1 MIKYY
6 SIYFNTYILRL
17 FTIYGPKQ
25 KDKLIPNIIDK
36 INQFSEITF
45 QNKSGIILTPLYI
58 DDLINVMDKLIE
70 TDIKKIKC
78 F

>member
-1 MIKYY
+1 MVFQNTIEQMIKYY

-36 INQFSEITF
+36 INQFSE
-45 QNKSGIILTPLYI
+45 YI
-58 DDLINVMDKLIE
+58 SK
-70 TDIKKIKC
+70 
-78 F
+78 